1 MITPGTPFM
10 DKLGKYLRIF
20 IQRKLTFD
28 PGWKDIKV
36 ILSDAAAPG
45 EATIQQK
52 HSVSGASPDI
62 CF

>member
-1 MITPGTPFM
+1 M

-36 ILSDAAAPG
+36 ILSDAAAP
-45 EATIQQK
+45 EDDAAQWHACAQ
-52 HSVSGASPDI
+52 
-62 CF
+62 